1 MVSGITR
8 ELAKA
13 LLREAEID
21 LESAKTHQKEKG
33 YHKAVLEAQQTVE
46 KAKSSPSV

>member
-8 ELAKA
+8 EIAKA

-21 LESAKTHQKEKG
+21 LESAKTHRKEKR
-33 YHKAVLEAQQTVE
+33 YQRLFLMRSKPPR
-46 KAKSSPSV
+46 K

>member
-21 LESAKTHQKEKG
+21 LESAKN
-33 YHKAVLEAQQTVE
+33 
-46 KAKSSPSV
+46 PSEGEEVSQGCFRSLTNR

>member
-21 LESAKTHQKEKG
+21 LESAKTHQREKR
-33 YHKAVLEAQQTVE
+33 YHKAVLEA
-46 KAKSSPSV
+46 